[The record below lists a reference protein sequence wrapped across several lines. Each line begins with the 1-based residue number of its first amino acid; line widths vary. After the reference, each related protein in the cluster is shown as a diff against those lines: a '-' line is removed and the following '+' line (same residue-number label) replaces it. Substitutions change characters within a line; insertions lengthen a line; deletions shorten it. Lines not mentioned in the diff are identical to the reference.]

1 MKTLKE
7 LQSESVKA
15 HEEMSKYVALTNAK
29 KILIDARNHNQL
41 TNPYANDLLID
52 RHKLLPLTNE
62 QILDILKAMYPFFK
76 LYSLP
81 SMDWRTTATYI
92 AKARGKHGDV
102 VISWL

>member
-7 LQSESVKA
+7 LQVESVKA
-15 HEEMSKYVALTNAK
+15 HEEMAKWIALENAK
-29 KILIDARNHNQL
+29 TAMTSARNHNQK
-41 TNPYANDLLID
+41 TNSYANDLLLD

-62 QILDILKAMYPFFK
+62 QILGILKTMYPMFN

-81 SMDWRTTATYI
+81 SIDWRTTATYI

-102 VISWL
+102 FISWL